1 MIIYH
6 ILTQGFEWLK
16 QLNKKQKEI
25 LENSLGQ
32 TIVSKTDEQTRFEF
46 DNLL

>member
-1 MIIYH
+1 MIIYQ

-16 QLNKKQKEI
+16 QLNKKQNEI